1 MEQLTAS
8 IVNVVTTLAI
18 AAGGALI
25 AIGQRRIERKDDERH
40 EETEA
45 ERKRRDSWREGMGV
59 RIGRLEAIIDTIL
72 ELQLSQMRSDLVH
85 RAHRY
90 VDDRGAASTEEKDVF
105 WQQYQDYIRL
115 CDAHGKDNNFIDRL
129 AQQVMDL
136 PTRDYEKF

>member
-1 MEQLTAS
+1 MEQLVGG
-8 IVNVVTTLAI
+8 IINVVTTLAI

-45 ERKRRDSWREGMGV
+45 ERKRRDSWREGMSSRV
-59 RIGRLEAIIDTIL
+59 GRLEAVLDVIL

-90 VDDRGAASTEEKDVF
+90 LDDLHAASTEEKDVF
-105 WQQYQDYIRL
+105 WAQYEDYTRL
-115 CDAHGKDNNFIDRL
+115 CAAHNKENEFIDRL
-129 AQQVMDL
+129 AQRVMQL
-136 PTRDYEKF
+136 PEREL